1 MNSNGRMWI
10 KVWGL
15 LAAVFLL
22 GSLTGAA
29 INGIYKSPA
38 RADGRVPSI
47 RDGEAYLQLLDR
59 ELQLDNQQASSIKNI
74 LDQTRNE
81 YRGIC
86 AEVRPRYDQ
95 LRDKARLR
103 MRALLSTEQQQRFDT
118 IVTQENCNCPD
129 QKDQG
134 QPAR

>member
-1 MNSNGRMWI
+1 MNSSRGMVL

-29 INGIYKSPA
+29 INGIYRSPA
-38 RADGRVPSI
+38 KADGRAPSI

-59 ELQLDNQQASSIKNI
+59 ELRLDSGQASGMKEI

-95 LRDKARLR
+95 LRDKARLK
-103 MRALLSTEQQQRFDT
+103 MRALLDADQQQRFDT
-118 IVTQENCNCPD
+118 LVTQENCNCPD
-129 QKDQG
+129 QKDQAQ
-134 QPAR
+134 QPH